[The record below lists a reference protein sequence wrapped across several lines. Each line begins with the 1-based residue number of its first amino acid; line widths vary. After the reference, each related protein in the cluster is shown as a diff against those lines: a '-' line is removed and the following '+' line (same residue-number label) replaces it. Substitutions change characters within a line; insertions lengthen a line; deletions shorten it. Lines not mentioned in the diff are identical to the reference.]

1 MPTYY
6 NELDRD
12 LLATDPPSGFP
23 AKSVKI
29 SDRYIRDIPSSV
41 SLTSHEPLI
50 RPWTLLGAIS
60 SIPSTSI
67 DVASYSEVVIYVY
80 TSGPVAVEANGDTPN
95 AILLPPGSW
104 NTLRTSYQI
113 GSIKIIS
120 RIGTGSVYVW
130 GLKGEIE

>member
-6 NELDRD
+6 NEAKGD
-12 LLATDPPSGFP
+12 LMVSDPPFRFP
-23 AKSVKI
+23 AKSATT
-29 SDRYIRDIPSSV
+29 SDRYVRDLPSSV

-80 TSGPVAVEANGDTPN
+80 TSGPVAVAANGDTPN

-104 NTLRTSYQI
+104 NTLKTSYQL